1 MLKRGLDTAI
11 KKPTYRK
18 KHDWRSNTVRGTK
31 RMTMHKYAMETLGAG
46 NVAAAVKL
54 PPGEDLEEWLAMHVV
69 DLYNETS
76 LLFSTIMD
84 KCTDVRCPKMSAGKK
99 FEYLWADH
107 ITKKPCKV
115 SAPKYVDLLM
125 TWIED
130 QLNDESIFP
139 TRVDTPFPKNFRNI
153 VAKIMQRLFRVYSHI
168 YHEHFRDILAL
179 NAPAHLNSAFKRFV
193 LFTREFKLLS
203 KRDYAPLQD
212 LIDKKLDN
220 KGLKKGHHA
229 KKKVDSV
236 GVPKYMLSAKQ
247 PIKSP
252 LPKKNSKP
260 TEPPIPPT
268 EEEEDDEK
276 SGGLCLVM

>member
-1 MLKRGLDTAI
+1 MRWKLSEPVTWLRRYVVFFLSPKTNKDDST
-11 KKPTYRK
+11 
-18 KHDWRSNTVRGTK
+18 NTFNK
-31 RMTMHKYAMETLGAG
+31 Q
-46 NVAAAVKL
+46 VKL

-99 FEYLWADH
+99 FEYLWADQC
-107 ITKKPCKV
+107 TKKPTKV

-212 LIDKKLDN
+212 LIDKKLDS
-220 KGLKKGHHA
+220 KGLKKGHYT
-229 KKKVDSV
+229 KNKPDSV

-247 PIKSP
+247 PIVSP
-252 LPKKNSKP
+252 LKNSSKP
-260 TEPPIPPT
+260 IEAPTPPT
-268 EEEEDDEK
+268 EEEEEEK
-276 SGGLCLVM
+276 SGGLCSVM

>member
-1 MLKRGLDTAI
+1 
-11 KKPTYRK
+11 
-18 KHDWRSNTVRGTK
+18 
-31 RMTMHKYAMETLGAG
+31 
-46 NVAAAVKL
+46 
-54 PPGEDLEEWLAMHVV
+54 MHVV

-84 KCTDVRCPKMSAGKK
+84 KCTDTRCPKMNAGKK
-99 FEYLWADH
+99 FEYLWADQE
-107 ITKKPCKV
+107 TKKPMKV

-125 TWIED
+125 TWIEE

-139 TRVDTPFPKNFRNI
+139 TRVDTPFPKNFRQI

-220 KGLKKGHHA
+220 KGLKKRPGMA
-229 KKKVDSV
+229 GKKKVQSV

-247 PIKSP
+247 PIVSP
-252 LPKKNSKP
+252 HKKDTSLDREPVAAPK
-260 TEPPIPPT
+260 PPT
-268 EEEEDDEK
+268 EEEVDDEK
-276 SGGLCLVM
+276 SGGMCVVM